1 MTRVIQEADARK
13 VSNVYAYVREDNK
26 VLETKFGN
34 DILNYFLMQAA
45 MFLNRK
51 FGLVKMGKCKQD
63 QSLVI
68 MEKVFQQNTRS

>member
-51 FGLVKMGKCKQD
+51 FGLVNTGKCKQD

>member
-26 VLETKFGN
+26 VQETTIEN
-34 DILNYFLMQAA
+34 VLNFYLMQAA

-51 FGLVKMGKCKQD
+51 FGLVKTGKCKQD

>member
-26 VLETKFGN
+26 VQETTIEN
-34 DILNYFLMQAA
+34 VLNYFLMQAA

-51 FGLVKMGKCKQD
+51 FGLVKTGKCKQD

>member
-51 FGLVKMGKCKQD
+51 FGLVKTRKCKQD